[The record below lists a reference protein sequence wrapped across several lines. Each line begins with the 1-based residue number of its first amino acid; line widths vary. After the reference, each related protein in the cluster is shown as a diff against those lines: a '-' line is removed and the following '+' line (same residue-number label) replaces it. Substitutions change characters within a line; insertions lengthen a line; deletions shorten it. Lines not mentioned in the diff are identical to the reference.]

1 MFFRADKLPALM
13 PSPYKLQTPATARR
27 DPTMIT
33 GLAAVWMLSLSHST
47 SLLHYLSLPSP
58 PAGDAD
64 EGFLIPPKL
73 QWFDITSQV
82 PYCCLKIP

>member
-1 MFFRADKLPALM
+1 M

-27 DPTMIT
+27 DPSKIT
-33 GLAAVWMLSLSHST
+33 GLAAVWMLSLVHST
-47 SLLHYLSLPSP
+47 CLHGYLSLPSP
-58 PAGDAD
+58 PAADAE

-82 PYCCLKIP
+82 PYCPTVQS